1 MQDNPGDAPQKIGQ
15 MHGALFTKVYE
26 EIKKG
31 IVSGRFRAGDRLYEE
46 RLAEEFGVSR
56 NPIREAFR
64 LLGSEGLV
72 EVINR
77 RGVYVRF
84 LDQRQSR
91 EIVEIRAVLE
101 GHNARLAA
109 RRGDPALL
117 AQAQSILDEGGR
129 ALDGG
134 SPEILPGLNERF
146 HDMLARAGDNE
157 LLQEMLGQLRL
168 RSALL
173 FAKADPTIQR
183 DSWSEHA
190 HILKAIIDRAEDRAA
205 DLATAH
211 VLNAGR
217 RAEAISGAER
227 VDVPPDTDEAD
238 RPGRTRRGPR
248 A

>member
-1 MQDNPGDAPQKIGQ
+1 MADPVDAPKKIGQ
-15 MHGALFTKVYE
+15 AHNALFSVVYE

-31 IVSGRFRAGDRLYEE
+31 IVTGRFKAGDRLYEE

-64 LLGSEGLV
+64 LLSSEGLV
-72 EVINR
+72 EVVNR

-109 RRGDPALL
+109 RRGDPDLL
-117 AQAQSILDEGGR
+117 AQAQKVLDQGEG
-129 ALDGG
+129 ALAGG
-134 SPEILPGLNERF
+134 QPDALPALNEQF
-146 HDMLARAGDNE
+146 HHMLARAGDNE
-157 LLQEMLGQLRL
+157 LLQELLALLRL

-183 DSWSEHA
+183 ESWTEHA
-190 HILKAIIDRAEDRAA
+190 DILKAIIGGAEDQAAQLATNHVLRAGQRAETLTGA
-205 DLATAH
+205 D
-211 VLNAGR
+211 
-217 RAEAISGAER
+217 R
-227 VDVPPDTDEAD
+227 VDVA
-238 RPGRTRRGPR
+238 G
-248 A
+248 